1 MRRTVT
7 CKLLKHNGVYY
18 KKGDVIDVDIA
29 KYPQLIDETE
39 AIVGVKKEVSAPKK
53 PKTKKKAKK

>member
-7 CKLLKHNGVYY
+7 CKLLEHNGVCYN
-18 KKGDVIDVDIA
+18 KGDMIDVDIA

-39 AIVGVKKEVSAPKK
+39 AIVEVKKEVSIASK
-53 PKTKKKAKK
+53 PKTKKKG

>member
-7 CKLLKHNGVYY
+7 CNRLLHNGAEYL
-18 KKGDVIDVDIA
+18 KGDVIDVDIA
-29 KYPQLIDETE
+29 KYPQLIEETE
-39 AIVGVKKEVSAPKK
+39 EIIEVSKPKADTPK